1 MGLEVIER
9 HAPRTEHLLAAL
21 VKVEGGSAYKVQI
34 AVLLGSVFDV
44 AHEHIRHPEQL
55 QLFLDVAQIVLAVDE
70 VQIFFFHCD
79 ALLYII
85 YSRIRSGDLTQH
97 GEKQRLAL
105 GRDKGIYPLMP
116 VDGDIVLYEEQA
128 VAGGLGIG

>member
-1 MGLEVIER
+1 MGLDIADGL
-9 HAPRTEHLLAAL
+9 APAPEQLAAAL
-21 VKVEGGSAYKVQI
+21 VKVADAFIRKAQVAI
-34 AVLLGSVFDV
+34 RVGSVFDV

-55 QLFLDVAQIVLAVDE
+55 QLFLDVTQVVLAVDE

-85 YSRIRSGDLTQH
+85 YGRIRSSDLTQH